1 MNFFLEAIA
10 QTFLTGLGTLI
21 KRMFGK
27 PRSDS
32 GDSEFWIGL
41 LVAVLIGAVVF
52 TAILYV

>member
-1 MNFFLEAIA
+1 MNFFLDAIA
-10 QTFLTGLGTLI
+10 QIFLTGLGTLI

-41 LVAVLIGAVVF
+41 LVAVLMGSVVF

>member
-10 QTFLTGLGTLI
+10 EMFVKGLGTLI

-41 LVAVLIGAVVF
+41 LVAILIGAVVF

>member
-1 MNFFLEAIA
+1 MNFFLDAIA
-10 QTFLTGLGTLI
+10 QMFLTGLGTLI

-41 LVAVLIGAVVF
+41 LVAVLIGAGVF

>member
-1 MNFFLEAIA
+1 MSFFLDVIA
-10 QTFLTGLGTLI
+10 QLFLTGLGTLI

-41 LVAVLIGAVVF
+41 LAAVLIGTGVF